1 MDCFSHHNDDQFS
14 SLQRLITQGDQAAFR
29 QLFHLLYHKLKGFA
43 FSLTLSDEVSAEI
56 VDEVFVRVWNKRDSL
71 STIGN
76 LRVYFY
82 RAVKNESLN
91 YLSRKAHQ
99 HLYEPFDD
107 INIQL
112 SDDMNPEKLMM
123 TKELLNKIR
132 SAVDELPA
140 RCKLIFK
147 LVRED
152 GLRYKEV
159 ADILNLSVKTVD
171 AQMVIAVSRIRETMK
186 EELHLAPRNYFQKK

>member
-1 MDCFSHHNDDQFS
+1 MDCFSHHNDDQLS
-14 SLQRLITQGDQAAFR
+14 SLQRQVTQGDQAAFR
-29 QLFHLLYHKLKGFA
+29 QLFELLYHKLTRFSS
-43 FSLTLSDEVSAEI
+43 SLTRSEEVASEI
-56 VDEVFVRVWNKRDSL
+56 VDEVFVRVWNNRETLL
-71 STIGN
+71 SIGN

-99 HLYEPFDD
+99 HMYEPFDD
-107 INIQL
+107 INIEL
-112 SDDMNPEKLMM
+112 RDEMNPEKLMM

-132 SAVDELPA
+132 TAVDGLPA

-159 ADILNLSVKTVD
+159 AEILNLSVKTVD

-186 EELHLAPRNYFQKK
+186 DELNLTPRNYFQKK

>member
-1 MDCFSHHNDDQFS
+1 
-14 SLQRLITQGDQAAFR
+14 
-29 QLFHLLYHKLKGFA
+29 
-43 FSLTLSDEVSAEI
+43 
-56 VDEVFVRVWNKRDSL
+56 
-71 STIGN
+71 
-76 LRVYFY
+76 
-82 RAVKNESLN
+82 VKNESLN